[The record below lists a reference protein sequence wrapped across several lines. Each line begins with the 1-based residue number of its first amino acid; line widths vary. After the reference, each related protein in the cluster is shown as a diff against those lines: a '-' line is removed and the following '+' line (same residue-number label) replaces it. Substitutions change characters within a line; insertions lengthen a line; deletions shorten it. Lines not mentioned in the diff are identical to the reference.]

1 MSNGM
6 RSPRTASRFGTVLLV
21 GGTLALVIIAVPDL
35 RFSVPWLWFHSAL
48 PIWILFALAAVA
60 GGLRLLW
67 RADYG
72 GTDWNPEK
80 PGQRFTTAVLYTRN
94 DCPLCDEAYELLTEY
109 ARFLPPLTV
118 VDIARDPELT
128 RLHGTSIPV
137 LELDG
142 EVHFRGVVSQ
152 VLLRRLIRMTEPEE

>member
-1 MSNGM
+1 MSNGVM
-6 RSPRTASRFGTVLLV
+6 SARTASRLGTALLV
-21 GGTLALVIIAVPDL
+21 IGTLALVVIAIPNL
-35 RFSVPWLWFHSAL
+35 RYSVPWLWFHSAL
-48 PIWILFALAAVA
+48 PIWILFAVAAVA

-128 RLHGTSIPV
+128 RLYGTSIPV

-142 EVHFRGVVSQ
+142 EIHFRGVVSQ